1 MSWASGRHVAF
12 TPPNELS
19 IRPAET
25 RKVKNPT
32 EKIMGKPCF
41 AAGFPLI
48 SWIGVPLDRRIVER
62 TETL

>member
-1 MSWASGRHVAF
+1 MSWASGRHAAF

-25 RKVKNPT
+25 VKVKNSHKKDNGET
-32 EKIMGKPCF
+32 LLRCWIS
-41 AAGFPLI
+41 LI